1 MESDARLLHID
12 KFNNNCSTSRARVI
26 GMLHCTFKV
35 YLLAIFSEDELMS
48 DTLIQYCSERES
60 HKACLHAHVRVQI
73 NILNFTGLWKRMMFQ
88 KYSSNHSSK
97 PIPFGTTV
105 MLPAHIILLTAS
117 SYVGLIRHSLTE
129 SRPLYVYVHVYCKLM
144 CITETRK
151 STAHHKCC
159 QILSRRDPD
168 GGLVLRAA
176 PVIF

>member
-1 MESDARLLHID
+1 MRASVLHNT
-12 KFNNNCSTSRARVI
+12 FNNNCSTSRARVI

-48 DTLIQYCSERES
+48 DALIQYCSERES

-73 NILNFTGLWKRMMFQ
+73 NILNFTGLWIRMMFQ

-97 PIPFGTTV
+97 PIPFETTV

-117 SYVGLIRHSLTE
+117 SYVSLIRHSLTE

-144 CITETRK
+144 CITENISAVK
-151 STAHHKCC
+151 YS
-159 QILSRRDPD
+159 P
-168 GGLVLRAA
+168 G
-176 PVIF
+176 VIQTVALYYV

>member
-12 KFNNNCSTSRARVI
+12 KFNKNCSTSRARVI

-35 YLLAIFSEDELMS
+35 YLFAIFSEDELMS

-73 NILNFTGLWKRMMFQ
+73 NILNFTGQWKGMMFQ
-88 KYSSNHSSK
+88 KHSSNHSSK

-129 SRPLYVYVHVYCKLM
+129 SRPLYVCILQAYVYYRDEKIYC
-144 CITETRK
+144 
-151 STAHHKCC
+151 SP
-159 QILSRRDPD
+159 QVLSNT
-168 GGLVLRAA
+168 LLA
-176 PVIF
+176 